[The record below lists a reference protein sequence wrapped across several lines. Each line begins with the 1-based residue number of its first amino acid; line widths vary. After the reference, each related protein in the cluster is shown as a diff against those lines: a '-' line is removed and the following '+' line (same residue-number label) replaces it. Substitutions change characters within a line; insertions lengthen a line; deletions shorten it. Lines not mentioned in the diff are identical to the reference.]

1 MASDGYGYIIF
12 SNEGL
17 GSGGSANMQTKTI
30 TPTKNTQVA
39 TPDVGYDGLSKVTVN
54 PIPSNYIVP
63 SGTKTITTNGTHDVT
78 AYANAEVSISSD
90 APELQSKE
98 VSYTPSETAQSQT
111 VSPDSDY
118 DGLSSVKVNVGAISS
133 TYVGSG
139 IARKS
144 STDMTING
152 ATVTAPAGY
161 YSAAASKAVATGT
174 AGTPTATK
182 GSVSNHTI
190 SVTPSVT
197 NVTGY
202 ITGGTKNGTAVT
214 VSASELVSGNRAI
227 SANGTG
233 IDVTN
238 YATVSVSVPTGGD
251 DPVLQEK
258 TATPTESEQVITPDE
273 DYDALSSVTV
283 EAISSTYVGSGIAR
297 RTAANVSNAFETVS
311 IPAGYYA
318 SNTTYDFPTGGVKV
332 TSISVNSSG
341 LVSAQAGV
349 SSEGYVSY
357 GDTANGTHQLD
368 AQAAKT
374 VTPTEEAQ
382 TAVEAGKYTTGAVTV
397 AAIPSDY
404 VGSDITTRSS
414 TDLTASGATV
424 TVPAGYYS
432 SQASKSVASGAAGT
446 PTASKGTVANH
457 SISVTPSVT
466 NTAGYIS
473 GGTMS
478 GTAVT
483 VSASELVSGNKAI
496 AENGTN
502 IDVANYA
509 TVSVN
514 VPTGGGGSAALIVDT
529 EDAAGGTVRTI
540 TTTDEVHLQASKS
553 VQPTA
558 TQQVVTADAGY
569 DGLQSVVVGAAS
581 GGDGTPSGVKF
592 IDYDGTVLHTYT
604 TSEFNALTQ
613 MPSNPTHTGLVA
625 DGWNWSLANAKSY
638 MTNYPNA
645 VLTIGQM
652 YHTAS
657 GKTEIDITL
666 DDPDCLSPY
675 LIVQVS
681 GTATVDWGDGSEEDE
696 LTGTTY
702 TTKNIQHVYSA
713 VGNYTISIDGTIRFY
728 NGSSSYGGVL
738 STGTSLSSRKTY
750 SRAITAI
757 RLGVNA
763 SLSGNYSF
771 ACLYNCKSVTLY
783 YGMKNLASYV
793 FNHCHSLVSI
803 VIPDGVTSIDSN
815 AFYHCYSLA
824 SVAFPDGITYISGNM
839 FYSCY
844 SLTSFAIPDGV
855 TSIANNVFYNCY
867 AITSITIP
875 DSVTTIGVSAFTNCY
890 YLASITIP
898 DGVTSIENS
907 MFNNC
912 RSLTS
917 LTIPDGVTSIG
928 SSAFQNCYRITSL
941 AIPDSVTSIGSSAFS
956 GCYALA
962 PIVIPDGVTS
972 IGANA
977 FQYCYAITSLTIPDG
992 VTSIANTTFSSCY
1005 ALASVVI
1012 PDGVT
1017 SIGNN
1022 AFYNCCAITSL
1033 EIPDSVTTIG
1043 TSAFQSC
1050 YSLAS
1055 ITIPDSVTSIGGTA
1069 FGNCETLTS
1078 ITIPDSVTSI
1088 GGTAFQ
1094 NCYSVMEYHFEASTP
1109 PTLGATVFSNIAVG
1123 TKIYV
1128 PQGSLEA
1135 YQTAENWSTYAS
1147 YMVEEA
1153 S

>member
-17 GSGGSANMQTKTI
+17 GSGGSANMQSKTI

-98 VSYTPSETAQSQT
+98 VSYTPSETVQSQT

-118 DGLSSVKVNVGAISS
+118 DGLSSVKVNVGAVSS

-139 IARKS
+139 VARKS
-144 STDMTING
+144 STDMTVNG

-197 NVTGY
+197 NATGY

-238 YATVSVSVPTGGD
+238 YATVSVSVPIGGD

-318 SNTTYDFPTGGVKV
+318 SNTTYDFPTGGLKV

-424 TVPAGYYS
+424 TVPAGYYEE
-432 SQASKSVASGAAGT
+432 QATKSVASGSAGT
-446 PTASKGTVANH
+446 PTASKGTVSNH

-466 NTAGYIS
+466 NTTGYIT
-473 GGTMS
+473 GGTKT

-496 AENGTN
+496 SESGNS
-502 IDVANYA
+502 IDVTNYA
-509 TVSVN
+509 TVSVAA
-514 VPTGGGGSAALIVDT
+514 GSATTPAT
-529 EDAAGGTVRTI
+529 TI
-540 TTTDEVHLQASKS
+540 TANPSISVSSSGLITASVS
-553 VQPTA
+553 ASQNVTPT
-558 TQQVVTADAGY
+558 VSAGY
-569 DGLQSVVVGAAS
+569 VS
-581 GGDGTPSGVKF
+581 
-592 IDYDGTVLHTYT
+592 
-604 TSEFNALTQ
+604 
-613 MPSNPTHTGLVA
+613 
-625 DGWNWSLANAKSY
+625 
-638 MTNYPNA
+638 
-645 VLTIGQM
+645 
-652 YHTAS
+652 
-657 GKTEIDITL
+657 
-666 DDPDCLSPY
+666 
-675 LIVQVS
+675 S
-681 GTATVDWGDGSEEDE
+681 GTAGSVAVSGSKTQQLTTKGATTYNTSTTDQTIATGTY
-696 LTGTTY
+696 LTGTQTI
-702 TTKNIQHVYSA
+702 KAVKVSGLSAANIANGVTVK
-713 VGNYTISIDGTIRFY
+713 VGDANDDDRITS
-728 NGSSSYGGVL
+728 V
-738 STGTSLSSRKTY
+738 TGTLSFVTY
-750 SRAITAI
+750 YT
-757 RLGVNA
+757 
-763 SLSGNYSF
+763 
-771 ACLYNCKSVTLY
+771 
-783 YGMKNLASYV
+783 
-793 FNHCHSLVSI
+793 
-803 VIPDGVTSIDSN
+803 
-815 AFYHCYSLA
+815 
-824 SVAFPDGITYISGNM
+824 
-839 FYSCY
+839 
-844 SLTSFAIPDGV
+844 
-855 TSIANNVFYNCY
+855 
-867 AITSITIP
+867 
-875 DSVTTIGVSAFTNCY
+875 
-890 YLASITIP
+890 
-898 DGVTSIENS
+898 
-907 MFNNC
+907 
-912 RSLTS
+912 
-917 LTIPDGVTSIG
+917 G
-928 SSAFQNCYRITSL
+928 SSAPASSL
-941 AIPDSVTSIGSSAFS
+941 GN
-956 GCYALA
+956 
-962 PIVIPDGVTS
+962 DG
-972 IGANA
+972 
-977 FQYCYAITSLTIPDG
+977 D
-992 VTSIANTTFSSCY
+992 
-1005 ALASVVI
+1005 
-1012 PDGVT
+1012 
-1017 SIGNN
+1017 
-1022 AFYNCCAITSL
+1022 
-1033 EIPDSVTTIG
+1033 
-1043 TSAFQSC
+1043 
-1050 YSLAS
+1050 
-1055 ITIPDSVTSIGGTA
+1055 
-1069 FGNCETLTS
+1069 
-1078 ITIPDSVTSI
+1078 
-1088 GGTAFQ
+1088 
-1094 NCYSVMEYHFEASTP
+1094 
-1109 PTLGATVFSNIAVG
+1109 
-1123 TKIYV
+1123 IY
-1128 PQGSLEA
+1128 L
-1135 YQTAENWSTYAS
+1135 QT
-1147 YMVEEA
+1147 
-1153 S
+1153 